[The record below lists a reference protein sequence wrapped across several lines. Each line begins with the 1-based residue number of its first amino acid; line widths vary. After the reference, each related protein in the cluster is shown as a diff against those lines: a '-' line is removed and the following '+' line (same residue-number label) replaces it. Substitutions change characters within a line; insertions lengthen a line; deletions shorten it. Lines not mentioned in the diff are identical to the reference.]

1 MCEIARKSGISCSVG
16 SYLVSCQMFI
26 QIYQTDNS
34 RMKNKINSL
43 ILCETKDCCPMCNM
57 IKRSFR
63 QSVAG
68 QALEGTIAKQHKRAL
83 LVAQMVKSN
92 THTHTN
98 DKFQGDQDL
107 KAIIH

>member
-1 MCEIARKSGISCSVG
+1 M
-16 SYLVSCQMFI
+16 L
-26 QIYQTDNS
+26 
-34 RMKNKINSL
+34 L
-43 ILCETKDCCPMCNM
+43 
-57 IKRSFR
+57 
-63 QSVAG
+63 G